1 MPIHLA
7 EMFLKELEEAGILSR
22 IDTGGR
28 GNPKY
33 QPARDPS
40 VLTIK
45 HVMDALDQNGSDY
58 PFDTG
63 SKTVQQLSES
73 LNVFN
78 ELIEKSPANKLLKN
92 I

>member
-1 MPIHLA
+1 MSLQ
-7 EMFLKELEEAGILSR
+7 ELEEAGILSR
-22 IDTGGR
+22 IDTDGW
-28 GNPKY
+28 GNPVY

-63 SKTVQQLSES
+63 SETLQQLTES
-73 LNVFN
+73 LNLFN
-78 ELIEKSPANKLLKN
+78 ELIEKSSANKLLKN